1 MELFKR
7 QKEFIDKLE
16 VEFFAVLRDTIND
29 FGFVVKDFII
39 NKQLFREG
47 IDSTGEKM
55 PGYKRITIR
64 YKLAK
69 GDPAD
74 RRTLRDSGEF
84 YESININAFED
95 RFEVSSDVPQAKWII
110 YHHSEKVLGLTK
122 ENINEFL
129 KNYYLPKLKNY
140 VKDRFAR

>member
-1 MELFKR
+1 MDLFRK
-7 QKEFIDKLE
+7 QKEFIDQLE
-16 VEFFAVLRDTIND
+16 TDFFSILRETISGFD
-29 FGFVVKDFII
+29 FVVKDYII

-55 PGYKRITIR
+55 PGYKRVTIR
-64 YKLAK
+64 YKIAK

-84 YESININAFED
+84 YESIMIEAFDD
-95 RFEVSSDVPQAKWII
+95 RFEVSSNVPHAKWII
-110 YHHSEKVLGLTK
+110 YNNSDKVLGLTK

-129 KNYYLPKLKNY
+129 TNYYLPKLKSY
-140 VKDRFAR
+140 VANRFSK

>member
-1 MELFKR
+1 MALFRR

-16 VEFFAVLRDTIND
+16 IEFFAILRDTIND
-29 FGFVVKDFII
+29 FDFVVKDFII

-55 PGYKRITIR
+55 PGYKRLTIR

-84 YESININAFED
+84 YESIRIEAFND
-95 RFEVSSDVPQAKWII
+95 RFEVSSDVTHAKWII

-122 ENINEFL
+122 ENLKEFFQ
-129 KNYYLPKLKNY
+129 NYYLPKLKNY
-140 VKDRFAR
+140 VNNRLTK